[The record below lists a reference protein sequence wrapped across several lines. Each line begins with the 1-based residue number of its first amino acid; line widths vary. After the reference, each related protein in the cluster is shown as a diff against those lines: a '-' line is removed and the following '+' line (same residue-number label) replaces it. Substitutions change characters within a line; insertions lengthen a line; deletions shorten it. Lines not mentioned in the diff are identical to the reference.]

1 MKLVTALIFSLIV
14 FLCVDTRAGETLSAG
29 EVQTIVNQ
37 ASTRAAQVSP
47 DSLIAVVDREGNVL
61 VVWDTLP
68 ATVPT
73 QAQIAEAINN
83 AGTACFLN
91 GNQNALT
98 SRTAGFI
105 VQENFPPGFINRIN
119 GPLVGVNFSH
129 FSWSD
134 INRFRAPNA
143 GAFGAYTINP
153 PVAPTVA
160 SIGLPIAGTS
170 LSGFPGGVPLFQNG
184 VLVGGVGVSGDPA
197 PEPFPL
203 TPAFIANPDVDEDVA
218 LAGQIGFEPPVAIRA
233 NRIFF
238 DGISLP
244 YVKTAVPTL
253 ENITPVGAA
262 LGAFP
267 LLASP
272 LPEGYPDVPIYP
284 TDTFAGVTGELRAP
298 IVAPNNAGN
307 LTNPLT
313 VQDVRNIMEAA
324 VARAKITRS
333 RIRIPTGS
341 PAAVYVAVVANEDSD
356 PPSGAVVP
364 TEVLGIFRMPDTVT
378 RSWDISVQKARTCIQ
393 WSNTQY
399 AFSTRSVGWLS
410 QVFYPPGINGN
421 STGPW
426 QTYQAALSPAGA
438 AAAPNAAL
446 NNGITIFAGGQPL
459 YKNGQCVGAVGIS
472 GDGIDED
479 DIIAA
484 SGAAAMREDGQ
495 GRMAAPSAIRA
506 DRFTY
511 QGARLP
517 FAKFPRRPVR

>member
-1 MKLVTALIFSLIV
+1 
-14 FLCVDTRAGETLSAG
+14 
-29 EVQTIVNQ
+29 
-37 ASTRAAQVSP
+37 
-47 DSLIAVVDREGNVL
+47 
-61 VVWDTLP
+61 
-68 ATVPT
+68 
-73 QAQIAEAINN
+73 
-83 AGTACFLN
+83 
-91 GNQNALT
+91 
-98 SRTAGFI
+98 
-105 VQENFPPGFINRIN
+105 
-119 GPLVGVNFSH
+119 
-129 FSWSD
+129 
-134 INRFRAPNA
+134 
-143 GAFGAYTINP
+143 
-153 PVAPTVA
+153 
-160 SIGLPIAGTS
+160 
-170 LSGFPGGVPLFQNG
+170 
-184 VLVGGVGVSGDPA
+184 
-197 PEPFPL
+197 
-203 TPAFIANPDVDEDVA
+203 
-218 LAGQIGFEPPVAIRA
+218 VAIRA

-253 ENITPVGAA
+253 GAVAPVGAA
-262 LGAFP
+262 LAAFP
-267 LLASP
+267 VNDSP
-272 LPEGYPDVPIYP
+272 LPVGYPDVPIYP
-284 TDTFAGVTGELRAP
+284 TATFAGVTGELRAP
-298 IVAPNNAGN
+298 IVAPTNAGG
-307 LTNPLT
+307 LEKPLT
-313 VQDVRNIMEAA
+313 VQDVNNIMEAA

-410 QVFYPPGINGN
+410 QVFYPPGINGPE
-421 STGPW
+421 TGPW
-426 QTYQAALSPAGA
+426 QTFQAGLSTVNAG
-438 AAAPNAAL
+438 PVNAAL

-484 SGAAAMREDGQ
+484 SGAAAMRGDGL
-495 GRMAAPSAIRA
+495 GRMSAPKEIRA